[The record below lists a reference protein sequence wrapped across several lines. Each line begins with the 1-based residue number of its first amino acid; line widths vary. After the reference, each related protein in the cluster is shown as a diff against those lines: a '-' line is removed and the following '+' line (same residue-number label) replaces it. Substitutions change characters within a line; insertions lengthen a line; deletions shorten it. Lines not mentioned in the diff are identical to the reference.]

1 MVQAVRLNDLHVRML
16 VTRTSEGI
24 FLFMR
29 VNKKPQTAAISDS
42 RQFASGSGNELSLI
56 QQGENLLYD
65 ARLLHK
71 DLRVK
76 TQFNDWIKRR
86 IEKYGFELNVDFFV
100 TQNRVA
106 KTMRNDYLLT
116 LDTAKEF
123 SMLEENEIG
132 RATRKRFIAKE
143 KELRAISHLPKE
155 AGLFKGIK
163 SKTINNRRLY
173 PYVQVLARCGYN
185 PKNNSSSRKAKY
197 WMHFVK
203 EGKISYVTEEFA
215 LHLYK
220 QRQVYNNRAA
230 MQAMQPVLALDFYPT
245 QNKGGAV

>member
-1 MVQAVRLNDLHVRML
+1 MY
-16 VTRTSEGI
+16 
-24 FLFMR
+24 
-29 VNKKPQTAAISDS
+29 VNKKTQTAAISDS
-42 RQFASGSGNELSLI
+42 RQFASSSGKELTLI

-71 DLRVK
+71 QLKSKR
-76 TQFNDWIKRR
+76 QFADWIKDKVVNQFFKEGTDYFSQKS
-86 IEKYGFELNVDFFV
+86 EKFASQKNE
-100 TQNRVA
+100 A
-106 KTMRNDYLLT
+106 KRGGHNKIDYLLT
-116 LDTAKEF
+116 IDTAKHVA
-123 SMLEENEIG
+123 MMENNSIG
-132 RATRKRFIAKE
+132 YYVRCNFIAKE
-143 KELRAISHLPKE
+143 KELRGISQLPKE
-155 AGLFKGIK
+155 QQLFKGLK
-163 SKTINNRRLY
+163 AKNINNRRLY

-245 QNKGGAV
+245 QNKGGIA